1 MDNKTSVLHL
11 FVETSKHL
19 VCFGFLD
26 TFKKKKKNQKTS
38 KHENGEES
46 NYIT

>member
-26 TFKKKKKNQKTS
+26 TVKKKKNQKTS

>member
-11 FVETSKHL
+11 FVEISFL
-19 VCFGFLD
+19 VCLQFLD
-26 TFKKKKKNQKTS
+26 TVKQKKNQKTS